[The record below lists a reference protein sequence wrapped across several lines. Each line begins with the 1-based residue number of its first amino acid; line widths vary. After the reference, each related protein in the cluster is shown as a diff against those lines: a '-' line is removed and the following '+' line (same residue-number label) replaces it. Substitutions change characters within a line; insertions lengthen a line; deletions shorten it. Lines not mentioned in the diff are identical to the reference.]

1 MSEMQTQQQEPVSIT
16 LNDIATTLQIID
28 VVSRRGAFQGNE
40 LRGVGMLRDK
50 LEVYLQQ
57 NGPQQTSEQQMA
69 AAAEQ
74 GVDVSVPPEGE
85 LSNLVVQ

>member
-1 MSEMQTQQQEPVSIT
+1 MSEMQQQQQEPVSIT

-57 NGPQQTSEQQMA
+57 NGPQQTNEQQMA

-74 GVDVSVPPEGE
+74 GVDVAVPPEGE